1 MSNDYDDVRHNLI
14 TMLEELDE
22 RLTTITQEVRHTD
35 EVVEKDSEEQATQNE
50 NNEVQDYL
58 GNFARV
64 EIAAIKQ
71 AIVRIDRGDYDICQT
86 CGEVINP
93 ERLKILPYLAQC
105 IKCAS
110 LAEKIW
116 TSAGNKKAL

>member
-1 MSNDYDDVRHNLI
+1 MDKNYDDVRQNLI
-14 TMLEELDE
+14 SMLEELDE
-22 RLTTITQEVRHTD
+22 RLTTITQDVRHAD
-35 EVVEKDSEEQATQNE
+35 ENLEKDSEEQATQNE

-58 GNFARV
+58 GNSARV

-71 AIVRIDRGDYDICQT
+71 AIARIDNGDYDICQT

-93 ERLKILPYLAQC
+93 ERLKVVPYVAQC

-110 LAEKIW
+110 LAEKV
-116 TSAGNKKAL
+116 